1 MTSRGHA
8 NAQRQSDV
16 CPHRVTLAL
25 GQNEG
30 GADKYCAVLHNI
42 NRNNKTSWLVYT
54 FKGFYKI
61 IDKKTF
67 GGNIMNY
74 YYTIEIMNIRFGNV
88 RYVTVSASSR
98 QQAVKQAI
106 VGIGERIVAA
116 WEL

>member
-1 MTSRGHA
+1 
-8 NAQRQSDV
+8 
-16 CPHRVTLAL
+16 
-25 GQNEG
+25 
-30 GADKYCAVLHNI
+30 
-42 NRNNKTSWLVYT
+42 
-54 FKGFYKI
+54 
-61 IDKKTF
+61 
-67 GGNIMNY
+67 MNY